1 MYHGCMAS
9 EITVSEARSQLSELV
24 GRVRFG
30 GEQFVLT
37 RHGKGVAALVPL
49 EALPSHGSPDATPK
63 GRPRRVEALDLRSE
77 PGSPGEIAARVEP
90 PSERDPN

>member
-1 MYHGCMAS
+1 MVS
-9 EITVSEARSQLSELV
+9 EIPVSEARAQLSELV

-49 EALPSHGSPDATPK
+49 EALASHGSPEETPND
-63 GRPRRVEALDLRSE
+63 GPRRLELLDLRSE
-77 PGSPGEIAARVEP
+77 PDPPGEIAARMEP
-90 PSERDPN
+90 PSGRDPT